1 MSELAS
7 DYQFE
12 EWVQHEVTHRL
23 TQTGTTVADLDV
35 AVKEDIGVRAADK
48 LKHLYPE
55 RGLWA
60 LTVLQDAQS
69 LVVGQNW
76 AARGKRQR
84 SLGGLLIAMKHDAAL

>member
-1 MSELAS
+1 MSELAP

-23 TQTGTTVADLDV
+23 TQTRTTVADLDV
-35 AVKEDIGVRAADK
+35 AVKEDVGIRAADK

-60 LTVLQDAQS
+60 LTVLQHAQS
-69 LVVGQNW
+69 LVVGQHW
-76 AARGKRQR
+76 TARGKET
-84 SLGGLLIAMKHDAAL
+84 SLRGLLIAMKHNAAL

>member
-1 MSELAS
+1 M
-7 DYQFE
+7 
-12 EWVQHEVTHRL
+12 QHEVTHRL

-84 SLGGLLIAMKHDAAL
+84 SLGGLLIAMKHDAVL